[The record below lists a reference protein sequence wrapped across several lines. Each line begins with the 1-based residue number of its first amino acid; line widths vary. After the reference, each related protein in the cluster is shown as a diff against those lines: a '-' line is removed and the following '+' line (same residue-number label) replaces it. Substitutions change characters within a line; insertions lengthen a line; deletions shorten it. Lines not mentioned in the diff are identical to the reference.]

1 MNEQLDLFGFA
12 PSQYIIKKPIRLIEL
27 FAGIGAQSKA
37 LEVLKANFESYKIA
51 EWSKES
57 IKAYT
62 YIHHYEEIKNCNDKE
77 ITSLSGI
84 SRNYNEPMT
93 KEQINN
99 LKEDEKI
106 LLTNC
111 KKITHNLIDISKV
124 KGEDLNIVDTDKYE
138 YVLTYSFPCVTK
150 DSLILTEKGYIPFE
164 DVEIGMKVLTK
175 GNTWEKV
182 VKKFDNG
189 KHQTYKLY
197 AMGFENII
205 VTENH
210 KFYVRE
216 KYRKGYKSIRCFKEP
231 IFKEVKDITKND
243 YFGIPVINEEQEF
256 YTNDIDFWFMLGMY
270 VGDGWLSK
278 HGNDIIISCNEKKLE
293 LLKQK
298 LDIKKYNYT
307 INKGKTCYRFRFAN
321 KEIYNFIRD
330 NIGTGCLNKHI
341 PLEIIKLKKEQLQQF
356 YNGYLNSDGCVIKNI
371 HQFSSTNKNLIY
383 SISLI
388 INKLYKR
395 PTQIYKVNVEKTK
408 IIEGRIVNQKDWY
421 QLRFKLTTN
430 KQDKAFYENG
440 YIWYPF
446 KSLEKYNIDN
456 VYNMEIENDH
466 SYIIQ
471 GCISKNCQDLSL
483 AGKLGG
489 MEEDSG
495 TRSSLLWEVERL
507 LKECKEKGNLPNVLL
522 MENVPQVIGTKNK
535 SSFHKF
541 MKRLEDLGYKNFV
554 KVLNAKD
561 FYIPQNRQ
569 RCFMVSIL
577 TKEDVFSFPNK
588 MKLDYYLLDFLDKEV
603 DEKYYLSDKMIN
615 FFNENSIKQK
625 EKGNGFQFKPTTG
638 NVVAKT
644 ITTRSGSRMDDNFII
659 CKNKRLNETLEKIDN
674 VNEVPLFLDTYNQK
688 THSKIVGTITTR
700 VSSSNNSFLLVP
712 ENTKKGYAEA
722 KVGDGVY
729 INRPHQKRG
738 VVQKGMI
745 QTIKTS
751 CDDIGVV
758 VEENSMKKTLCNKL
772 IESGKVREGDVIRH
786 SYTSSRLNGEN
797 KDIKEN
803 NLSPTLDTRCD
814 CLGVVVNQSNL
825 RIRKLTPCEC
835 YKLMGFTKTDYER
848 CAKIQSNAT
857 IYHQAGDSIVVTVL
871 IAIFGKL
878 LGIDYEKVI
887 KNYVKGEILN
897 ENL

>member
-37 LEVLKANFESYKIA
+37 LEVLKADFESYKIA

-77 ITSLSGI
+77 ITNLDGI

-124 KGEDLNIVDTDKYE
+124 KGEDLNIVDTDRYE
-138 YVLTYSFPCVTK
+138 YILTYSFPCT
-150 DSLILTEKGYIPFE
+150 
-164 DVEIGMKVLTK
+164 
-175 GNTWEKV
+175 
-182 VKKFDNG
+182 
-189 KHQTYKLY
+189 
-197 AMGFENII
+197 
-205 VTENH
+205 
-210 KFYVRE
+210 
-216 KYRKGYKSIRCFKEP
+216 
-231 IFKEVKDITKND
+231 
-243 YFGIPVINEEQEF
+243 
-256 YTNDIDFWFMLGMY
+256 
-270 VGDGWLSK
+270 
-278 HGNDIIISCNEKKLE
+278 
-293 LLKQK
+293 
-298 LDIKKYNYT
+298 
-307 INKGKTCYRFRFAN
+307 
-321 KEIYNFIRD
+321 
-330 NIGTGCLNKHI
+330 
-341 PLEIIKLKKEQLQQF
+341 
-356 YNGYLNSDGCVIKNI
+356 
-371 HQFSSTNKNLIY
+371 
-383 SISLI
+383 
-388 INKLYKR
+388 
-395 PTQIYKVNVEKTK
+395 
-408 IIEGRIVNQKDWY
+408 
-421 QLRFKLTTN
+421 
-430 KQDKAFYENG
+430 
-440 YIWYPF
+440 
-446 KSLEKYNIDN
+446 
-456 VYNMEIENDH
+456 
-466 SYIIQ
+466 
-471 GCISKNCQDLSL
+471 DLSL

-489 MEEDSG
+489 MEEGSG
-495 TRSSLLWEVERL
+495 TRSSLLWQVYRIL
-507 LKECKEKGNLPNVLL
+507 TECENKPQILL

-603 DEKYYLSDKMIN
+603 DEKYYLSDDKIIE
-615 FFNENSIKQK
+615 FFVNNSIKQK
-625 EKGNGFQFKPTTG
+625 LKGNGFQFKPTFG
-638 NVVAKT
+638 D
-644 ITTRSGSRMDDNFII
+644 GSRMDDNFII
-659 CKNKRLNETLEKIDN
+659 CKNKRLTETLKKLDN

-688 THSKIVGTITTR
+688 AHSKIVGTITTR
-700 VSSSNNSFLLVP
+700 VSSSNNSFLLIP

-758 VEENSMKKTLCNKL
+758 VDDNSMKKILCNKL

-786 SYTSSRLNGEN
+786 SYSKNRIEEIDNG
-797 KDIKEN
+797 KYRKEN
-803 NLSPTLDTRCD
+803 TNNNICPTLETRCD
-814 CLGVVVNQSNL
+814 CLGVCVDDNKYLGTYEYSKSNNFMQNKSRFKPDKKVSNTLLASGNNNGIVVLENCYPKVIGGIGEKKSNNGTQWFLQDRIYDNKISPTICTSVNPYFLTKHL

-835 YKLMGFTKTDYER
+835 YKLMGFTQVDYEK
-848 CAKIQSNAT
+848 CAEIQSNAT

-887 KNYVKGEILN
+887 RKYVKGEILN

>member
-77 ITSLSGI
+77 ITSLNGI

-124 KGEDLNIVDTDKYE
+124 KGEDLNIVDTNKYE
-138 YVLTYSFPCVTK
+138 YILTFSFPCT
-150 DSLILTEKGYIPFE
+150 
-164 DVEIGMKVLTK
+164 
-175 GNTWEKV
+175 
-182 VKKFDNG
+182 
-189 KHQTYKLY
+189 
-197 AMGFENII
+197 
-205 VTENH
+205 
-210 KFYVRE
+210 
-216 KYRKGYKSIRCFKEP
+216 
-231 IFKEVKDITKND
+231 
-243 YFGIPVINEEQEF
+243 
-256 YTNDIDFWFMLGMY
+256 
-270 VGDGWLSK
+270 
-278 HGNDIIISCNEKKLE
+278 
-293 LLKQK
+293 
-298 LDIKKYNYT
+298 
-307 INKGKTCYRFRFAN
+307 
-321 KEIYNFIRD
+321 
-330 NIGTGCLNKHI
+330 
-341 PLEIIKLKKEQLQQF
+341 
-356 YNGYLNSDGCVIKNI
+356 
-371 HQFSSTNKNLIY
+371 
-383 SISLI
+383 
-388 INKLYKR
+388 
-395 PTQIYKVNVEKTK
+395 
-408 IIEGRIVNQKDWY
+408 
-421 QLRFKLTTN
+421 
-430 KQDKAFYENG
+430 
-440 YIWYPF
+440 
-446 KSLEKYNIDN
+446 
-456 VYNMEIENDH
+456 
-466 SYIIQ
+466 
-471 GCISKNCQDLSL
+471 DLSL
-483 AGKLGG
+483 AGKGLG
-489 MEEDSG
+489 MEEGSG

-507 LKECKEKGNLPNVLL
+507 LKECENKPQILL

-625 EKGNGFQFKPTTG
+625 EKGNGFQFKPTTR

-644 ITTRSGSRMDDNFII
+644 ITTRSDSRMDDNFII

-729 INRPHQKRG
+729 INRPQQKRG

-758 VEENSMKKTLCNKL
+758 VNKPNFL
-772 IESGKVREGDVIRH
+772 TKH
-786 SYTSSRLNGEN
+786 
-797 KDIKEN
+797 
-803 NLSPTLDTRCD
+803 
-814 CLGVVVNQSNL
+814 L

-857 IYHQAGDSIVVTVL
+857 IYHQAGDSIVVTIL

>member
-77 ITSLSGI
+77 INSLSGI

-138 YVLTYSFPCVTK
+138 YVLTFSFPCT
-150 DSLILTEKGYIPFE
+150 
-164 DVEIGMKVLTK
+164 
-175 GNTWEKV
+175 
-182 VKKFDNG
+182 
-189 KHQTYKLY
+189 
-197 AMGFENII
+197 
-205 VTENH
+205 
-210 KFYVRE
+210 
-216 KYRKGYKSIRCFKEP
+216 
-231 IFKEVKDITKND
+231 
-243 YFGIPVINEEQEF
+243 
-256 YTNDIDFWFMLGMY
+256 
-270 VGDGWLSK
+270 
-278 HGNDIIISCNEKKLE
+278 
-293 LLKQK
+293 
-298 LDIKKYNYT
+298 
-307 INKGKTCYRFRFAN
+307 
-321 KEIYNFIRD
+321 
-330 NIGTGCLNKHI
+330 
-341 PLEIIKLKKEQLQQF
+341 
-356 YNGYLNSDGCVIKNI
+356 
-371 HQFSSTNKNLIY
+371 
-383 SISLI
+383 
-388 INKLYKR
+388 
-395 PTQIYKVNVEKTK
+395 
-408 IIEGRIVNQKDWY
+408 
-421 QLRFKLTTN
+421 
-430 KQDKAFYENG
+430 
-440 YIWYPF
+440 
-446 KSLEKYNIDN
+446 
-456 VYNMEIENDH
+456 
-466 SYIIQ
+466 
-471 GCISKNCQDLSL
+471 DLSL
-483 AGKLGG
+483 AGKGLG
-489 MEEDSG
+489 MEEGSG

-507 LKECKEKGNLPNVLL
+507 LKECKEKGNLPNTLL

-786 SYTSSRLNGEN
+786 SYSKNRIEEIDNG
-797 KDIKEN
+797 KYRKEN
-803 NLSPTLDTRCD
+803 TNNNICPTLETRCD
-814 CLGVVVNQSNL
+814 CLGVCVDDNKYLGTYEYSKSNNFMQNKSRFKPDKKVSNTLLASGNNNGIVVLGNYGTDEPKVIGGIGEKKSNNGTQWFLQDRIYDNKIAPAICTSVNPYYLTKHL

-835 YKLMGFTKTDYER
+835 YKLMGFTQRDYER

-878 LGIDYEKVI
+878 LGLDYEKVI
-887 KNYVKGEILN
+887 KQYVKGEILN
-897 ENL
+897 ENEYNI

>member
-77 ITSLSGI
+77 ITNLDGI

-99 LKEDEKI
+99 LKDDEKI

-138 YVLTYSFPCVTK
+138 YILTYSYPCVTK

-164 DVEIGMKVLTK
+164 NVKIGMKVLTK

-189 KHQTYKLY
+189 KHQTYKLN

-216 KYRKGYKSIRCFKEP
+216 KYRKGQKSVRCFKEP

-278 HGNDIIISCNEKKLE
+278 HGNDIVISCNEKKLE

-307 INKGKTCYRFRFAN
+307 IYKEKTCYKFRFAN
-321 KEIYNFIRD
+321 KEIYKFIRD

-395 PTQIYKVNVEKTK
+395 PTQIYKINVEKTK

-440 YIWYPF
+440 YIRFPF
-446 KSLEKYNIDN
+446 KKLEKYKIEN
-456 VYNMEIENDH
+456 VYNMEVENDH
-466 SYIIQ
+466 SYIVQ

-483 AGKLGG
+483 SGKLGG
-489 MEEDSG
+489 MEEGSG

-507 LKECKEKGNLPNVLL
+507 LKECKNKPQILL

-554 KVLNAKD
+554 KVLNSKD

-603 DEKYYLSDKMIN
+603 DEKYYLSDDKIIQIQN
-615 FFNENSIKQK
+615 WKGFENPLKDIDPNRVCSTLTTHCGKDS
-625 EKGNGFQFKPTTG
+625 NGMQL
-638 NVVAKT
+638 V
-644 ITTRSGSRMDDNFII
+644 
-659 CKNKRLNETLEKIDN
+659 
-674 VNEVPLFLDTYNQK
+674 
-688 THSKIVGTITTR
+688 
-700 VSSSNNSFLLVP
+700 LVP

-722 KVGDGVY
+722 KVGDGIY
-729 INRPHQKRG
+729 INRPEQKRG

-758 VEENSMKKTLCNKL
+758 VDDNKYLGTYEYSKSNNFMQNKSRFKPDKKVSNTLLASGNNNGIVVLGNYGIDEPKVIGGIGEKKSNNGTQWFLQDRVYDNK
-772 IESGKVREGDVIRH
+772 ISPAIC
-786 SYTSSRLNGEN
+786 TSFNPYFLT
-797 KDIKEN
+797 KH
-803 NLSPTLDTRCD
+803 
-814 CLGVVVNQSNL
+814 L
-825 RIRKLTPCEC
+825 RIRKLTPSEC
-835 YKLMGFTKTDYER
+835 YKLMGFTQVDYEK

-878 LGIDYEKVI
+878 LGIDYEEVI
-887 KNYVKGEILN
+887 KKYVKGEILN
-897 ENL
+897 ESKYNI

>member
-77 ITSLSGI
+77 INSLSGI
-84 SRNYNEPMT
+84 SRNYSEPMT

-99 LKEDEKI
+99 LKDDEKI

-138 YVLTYSFPCVTK
+138 YVLTFSFPCT
-150 DSLILTEKGYIPFE
+150 
-164 DVEIGMKVLTK
+164 
-175 GNTWEKV
+175 
-182 VKKFDNG
+182 
-189 KHQTYKLY
+189 
-197 AMGFENII
+197 
-205 VTENH
+205 
-210 KFYVRE
+210 
-216 KYRKGYKSIRCFKEP
+216 
-231 IFKEVKDITKND
+231 
-243 YFGIPVINEEQEF
+243 
-256 YTNDIDFWFMLGMY
+256 
-270 VGDGWLSK
+270 
-278 HGNDIIISCNEKKLE
+278 
-293 LLKQK
+293 
-298 LDIKKYNYT
+298 
-307 INKGKTCYRFRFAN
+307 
-321 KEIYNFIRD
+321 
-330 NIGTGCLNKHI
+330 
-341 PLEIIKLKKEQLQQF
+341 
-356 YNGYLNSDGCVIKNI
+356 
-371 HQFSSTNKNLIY
+371 
-383 SISLI
+383 
-388 INKLYKR
+388 
-395 PTQIYKVNVEKTK
+395 
-408 IIEGRIVNQKDWY
+408 
-421 QLRFKLTTN
+421 
-430 KQDKAFYENG
+430 
-440 YIWYPF
+440 
-446 KSLEKYNIDN
+446 
-456 VYNMEIENDH
+456 
-466 SYIIQ
+466 
-471 GCISKNCQDLSL
+471 DLSL
-483 AGKLGG
+483 AGKGLG
-489 MEEDSG
+489 MEEGSG
-495 TRSSLLWEVERL
+495 TRSSLLWEVERI
-507 LKECKEKGNLPNVLL
+507 LKECKEKGNLPNTLL

-603 DEKYYLSDKMIN
+603 DEKYYLSDDKIIQIQN
-615 FFNENSIKQK
+615 WKGFENPLEDIDPNRVCSTLTTHCGKDS
-625 EKGNGFQFKPTTG
+625 NGMQL
-638 NVVAKT
+638 V
-644 ITTRSGSRMDDNFII
+644 
-659 CKNKRLNETLEKIDN
+659 
-674 VNEVPLFLDTYNQK
+674 
-688 THSKIVGTITTR
+688 
-700 VSSSNNSFLLVP
+700 LVP

-758 VEENSMKKTLCNKL
+758 VDDNSMKKTLCNKL

-797 KDIKEN
+797 KGIKEN

-814 CLGVVVNQSNL
+814 CLGVVVDDNKYLGTYEYSKSNNFMQNKSRFKPDKKVSNTLLASGNNNGIVVLENHGTDEPKVIGGIGEKKSNNGTQWFLQDRIYDNNIATSICTSFNPYYLTKHL

-835 YKLMGFTKTDYER
+835 YKLMGFTQVDYER

-887 KNYVKGEILN
+887 KQYVKGEILN

>member
-1 MNEQLDLFGFA
+1 MYEQLDLFGFA

-77 ITSLSGI
+77 ITNLDGI

-99 LKEDEKI
+99 LKDDEKI

-111 KKITHNLIDISKV
+111 KKISHNLIDISKV

-138 YVLTYSFPCVTK
+138 YILTYS
-150 DSLILTEKGYIPFE
+150 
-164 DVEIGMKVLTK
+164 
-175 GNTWEKV
+175 
-182 VKKFDNG
+182 
-189 KHQTYKLY
+189 
-197 AMGFENII
+197 
-205 VTENH
+205 
-210 KFYVRE
+210 
-216 KYRKGYKSIRCFKEP
+216 
-231 IFKEVKDITKND
+231 
-243 YFGIPVINEEQEF
+243 
-256 YTNDIDFWFMLGMY
+256 
-270 VGDGWLSK
+270 
-278 HGNDIIISCNEKKLE
+278 
-293 LLKQK
+293 
-298 LDIKKYNYT
+298 
-307 INKGKTCYRFRFAN
+307 
-321 KEIYNFIRD
+321 
-330 NIGTGCLNKHI
+330 
-341 PLEIIKLKKEQLQQF
+341 
-356 YNGYLNSDGCVIKNI
+356 
-371 HQFSSTNKNLIY
+371 
-383 SISLI
+383 
-388 INKLYKR
+388 
-395 PTQIYKVNVEKTK
+395 
-408 IIEGRIVNQKDWY
+408 
-421 QLRFKLTTN
+421 
-430 KQDKAFYENG
+430 
-440 YIWYPF
+440 YP
-446 KSLEKYNIDN
+446 
-456 VYNMEIENDH
+456 
-466 SYIIQ
+466 
-471 GCISKNCQDLSL
+471 CQDLSL
-483 AGKLGG
+483 SGKLGG

-507 LKECKEKGNLPNVLL
+507 LKECKNKPQILL

-541 MKRLEDLGYKNFV
+541 MKRLEVLGYKNFV

-603 DEKYYLSDKMIN
+603 DEKYYLSDKMIDYIAN
-615 FFNENSIKQK
+615 DNQK
-625 EKGNGFQFKPTTG
+625 RTG
-638 NVVAKT
+638 NNNKSLINKT
-644 ITTRSGSRMDDNFII
+644 IASTINTKEGSRRCDASNYIAPNLPQNFDL
-659 CKNKRLNETLEKIDN
+659 KVNKRLTETLNKIDN
-674 VNEVPLFLDTYNQK
+674 INKIPLFLDTYNQK
-688 THSKIVGTITTR
+688 AHSKIVGTITTR
-700 VSSSNNSFLLVP
+700 VSASNNSFLLVP
-712 ENTKKGYAEA
+712 ENTKKGYAEE

-729 INRPHQKRG
+729 INRPQQKRG

-751 CDDIGVV
+751 CDDIDVV
-758 VEENSMKKTLCNKL
+758 VIGEIVEKKSNNGTQWFLQDRVYDNK
-772 IESGKVREGDVIRH
+772 ISPAIC
-786 SYTSSRLNGEN
+786 TSFNPYFLT
-797 KDIKEN
+797 KH
-803 NLSPTLDTRCD
+803 
-814 CLGVVVNQSNL
+814 L

-835 YKLMGFTKTDYER
+835 YKLMGFTQIDYEK

-887 KNYVKGEILN
+887 KEYVKGEILN
-897 ENL
+897 ESEYNI

>member
-77 ITSLSGI
+77 ITNLDGI

-138 YVLTYSFPCVTK
+138 YVLTFSFPCT
-150 DSLILTEKGYIPFE
+150 
-164 DVEIGMKVLTK
+164 
-175 GNTWEKV
+175 
-182 VKKFDNG
+182 
-189 KHQTYKLY
+189 
-197 AMGFENII
+197 
-205 VTENH
+205 
-210 KFYVRE
+210 
-216 KYRKGYKSIRCFKEP
+216 
-231 IFKEVKDITKND
+231 
-243 YFGIPVINEEQEF
+243 
-256 YTNDIDFWFMLGMY
+256 
-270 VGDGWLSK
+270 
-278 HGNDIIISCNEKKLE
+278 
-293 LLKQK
+293 
-298 LDIKKYNYT
+298 
-307 INKGKTCYRFRFAN
+307 
-321 KEIYNFIRD
+321 
-330 NIGTGCLNKHI
+330 
-341 PLEIIKLKKEQLQQF
+341 
-356 YNGYLNSDGCVIKNI
+356 
-371 HQFSSTNKNLIY
+371 
-383 SISLI
+383 
-388 INKLYKR
+388 
-395 PTQIYKVNVEKTK
+395 
-408 IIEGRIVNQKDWY
+408 
-421 QLRFKLTTN
+421 
-430 KQDKAFYENG
+430 
-440 YIWYPF
+440 
-446 KSLEKYNIDN
+446 
-456 VYNMEIENDH
+456 
-466 SYIIQ
+466 
-471 GCISKNCQDLSL
+471 DLSL
-483 AGKLGG
+483 AGKGLG
-489 MEEDSG
+489 MEEGSG

-507 LKECKEKGNLPNVLL
+507 LKECKNKPQILL

-588 MKLDYYLLDFLDKEV
+588 MKLDYHLLDFLDKEV
-603 DEKYYLSDKMIN
+603 DEKYYLSDDKIIQIQN
-615 FFNENSIKQK
+615 WKGFEN
-625 EKGNGFQFKPTTG
+625 P
-638 NVVAKT
+638 
-644 ITTRSGSRMDDNFII
+644 
-659 CKNKRLNETLEKIDN
+659 LEDIL
-674 VNEVPLFLDTYNQK
+674 P
-688 THSKIVGTITTR
+688 TR
-700 VSSSNNSFLLVP
+700 VVSTLTMHCGKDSNGMQLVLVP
-712 ENTKKGYAEA
+712 ENTKKGYTEA
-722 KVGDGVY
+722 KVGDGIY

-758 VEENSMKKTLCNKL
+758 VDDNSMKKTLCNKL

-786 SYTSSRLNGEN
+786 SYSKNRIEEIDNG
-797 KDIKEN
+797 KYRKEN
-803 NLSPTLDTRCD
+803 TNNNICPTLETRCD
-814 CLGVVVNQSNL
+814 CLGVCVNDNKYLGTYEYSKSNNFMQNKSRFKPDKKVSNTLLASGNNNGIVVLGNYSPSNHGTVTAILTDEPKVIGGIGEKKSNNGTQWFLQDRIYDNNIATSICTSFNPYYLTKHL

-878 LGIDYEKVI
+878 LGVDYEKVI

-897 ENL
+897 ESEYNI

>member
-77 ITSLSGI
+77 ITSLNGI
-84 SRNYNEPMT
+84 SRNYSEPMT

-138 YVLTYSFPCVTK
+138 YVLTFSFPCGLK
-150 DSLILTEKGYIPFE
+150 GEKIKTETGYKNIE
-164 DVEIGMKVLTK
+164 DVKVGDYVLTHT
-175 GNTWEKV
+175 NTYKKV
-182 VKKFDNG
+182 VKTMTRQTQGYYKIKYLGGESFLTSEHPLYVYRDSKFQWVKVKDLTLSDRVSFNINNKEIDVDLSNEYLWLLG
-189 KHQTYKLY
+189 RYVADGWVNKYFYNSVNFAIGNKKEDEFLKNIPQDFRERFKKCQKSCLDYRIANKELKQYCLQFGQGAKNKRIPEWVFNLPKSKLQSFFDGYISGDGHVRMKGNSKEIMFSTVSFELFLGLQLIVAKLY
-197 AMGFENII
+197 SKICSMYVRKDNRKETFNDSYNCQVIPSSSSTCQEVIEDKI
-205 VTENH
+205 VTRISKIEYIDELVDVFN
-210 KFYVRE
+210 F
-216 KYRKGYKSIRCFKEP
+216 
-231 IFKEVKDITKND
+231 EVETDN
-243 YFGIPVINEEQEF
+243 
-256 YTNDIDFWFMLGMY
+256 
-270 VGDGWLSK
+270 S
-278 HGNDIIISCNEKKLE
+278 
-293 LLKQK
+293 
-298 LDIKKYNYT
+298 YT
-307 INKGKTCYRFRFAN
+307 INN
-321 KEIYNFIRD
+321 
-330 NIGTGCLNKHI
+330 
-341 PLEIIKLKKEQLQQF
+341 
-356 YNGYLNSDGCVIKNI
+356 VIV
-371 HQFSSTNKNLIY
+371 H
-383 SISLI
+383 
-388 INKLYKR
+388 
-395 PTQIYKVNVEKTK
+395 
-408 IIEGRIVNQKDWY
+408 
-421 QLRFKLTTN
+421 
-430 KQDKAFYENG
+430 
-440 YIWYPF
+440 
-446 KSLEKYNIDN
+446 
-456 VYNMEIENDH
+456 
-466 SYIIQ
+466 
-471 GCISKNCQDLSL
+471 NCQDLSL
-483 AGKLGG
+483 SGKLGG
-489 MEEDSG
+489 MEEGSG

-507 LKECKEKGNLPNVLL
+507 LKECKNKPQILC

-603 DEKYYLSDKMIN
+603 DEKYYLSDDKIIQIQN
-615 FFNENSIKQK
+615 WKGFEN
-625 EKGNGFQFKPTTG
+625 P
-638 NVVAKT
+638 
-644 ITTRSGSRMDDNFII
+644 
-659 CKNKRLNETLEKIDN
+659 LEDID
-674 VNEVPLFLDTYNQK
+674 P
-688 THSKIVGTITTR
+688 TR
-700 VSSSNNSFLLVP
+700 VVSTLTTHCGKDSNGMQLGLVP

-738 VVQKGMI
+738 VAQKGMI

-758 VEENSMKKTLCNKL
+758 VIGGIGEKKSNNGTQWFLQDRIYDNK
-772 IESGKVREGDVIRH
+772 IAPAIC
-786 SYTSSRLNGEN
+786 TS
-797 KDIKEN
+797 
-803 NLSPTLDTRCD
+803 
-814 CLGVVVNQSNL
+814 VNPYYLTKHL
-825 RIRKLTPCEC
+825 RIRKLTPSEC
-835 YKLMGFTKTDYER
+835 YKLMGFTQIDYER

-887 KNYVKGEILN
+887 KKYVKGEILN
-897 ENL
+897 ESEYNI

>member
-1 MNEQLDLFGFA
+1 MYEQLDLFGFA

-77 ITSLSGI
+77 ITNLDGI

-99 LKEDEKI
+99 LKDEEKI

-124 KGEDLNIVDTDKYE
+124 KGEDLNIVDTEKYE
-138 YVLTYSFPCVTK
+138 YVLTYS
-150 DSLILTEKGYIPFE
+150 
-164 DVEIGMKVLTK
+164 
-175 GNTWEKV
+175 
-182 VKKFDNG
+182 
-189 KHQTYKLY
+189 
-197 AMGFENII
+197 
-205 VTENH
+205 
-210 KFYVRE
+210 
-216 KYRKGYKSIRCFKEP
+216 
-231 IFKEVKDITKND
+231 
-243 YFGIPVINEEQEF
+243 
-256 YTNDIDFWFMLGMY
+256 
-270 VGDGWLSK
+270 
-278 HGNDIIISCNEKKLE
+278 
-293 LLKQK
+293 
-298 LDIKKYNYT
+298 
-307 INKGKTCYRFRFAN
+307 
-321 KEIYNFIRD
+321 
-330 NIGTGCLNKHI
+330 
-341 PLEIIKLKKEQLQQF
+341 
-356 YNGYLNSDGCVIKNI
+356 
-371 HQFSSTNKNLIY
+371 
-383 SISLI
+383 
-388 INKLYKR
+388 
-395 PTQIYKVNVEKTK
+395 
-408 IIEGRIVNQKDWY
+408 
-421 QLRFKLTTN
+421 
-430 KQDKAFYENG
+430 
-440 YIWYPF
+440 YP
-446 KSLEKYNIDN
+446 
-456 VYNMEIENDH
+456 
-466 SYIIQ
+466 
-471 GCISKNCQDLSL
+471 CQDLSL
-483 AGKLGG
+483 SGKLGG
-489 MEEDSG
+489 MEEGSG

-507 LKECKEKGNLPNVLL
+507 LKECKNKPQILL

-541 MKRLEDLGYKNFV
+541 MKRLENLGYKNFV

-603 DEKYYLSDKMIN
+603 DEKYYLSKKMIDYIAN
-615 FFNENSIKQK
+615 DNQK
-625 EKGNGFQFKPTTG
+625 RTG
-638 NVVAKT
+638 NNNKSLINKT
-644 ITTRSGSRMDDNFII
+644 IASTINTKEGSRRCDASNYIAPNLPQNFDL
-659 CKNKRLNETLEKIDN
+659 KVNKRLTETIKKLDN
-674 VNEVPLFLDTYNQK
+674 VNEAPLFLDTYNQK
-688 THSKIVGTITTR
+688 AHSKIVGTITTR
-700 VSSSNNSFLLVP
+700 VSSSNNSFLLIP

-729 INRPHQKRG
+729 INRPQQKRG

-758 VEENSMKKTLCNKL
+758 VIGEIGEKKSNNGTQWFLQDRVYDNK
-772 IESGKVREGDVIRH
+772 ISPAIC
-786 SYTSSRLNGEN
+786 TSFNPYFLT
-797 KDIKEN
+797 KH
-803 NLSPTLDTRCD
+803 
-814 CLGVVVNQSNL
+814 L

-835 YKLMGFTKTDYER
+835 YKLMGFTQGDYER

-887 KNYVKGEILN
+887 KEYVKGEILN
-897 ENL
+897 ESKYNI

>member
-77 ITSLSGI
+77 ITSLNVI

-138 YVLTYSFPCVTK
+138 YVLTFSFPCT
-150 DSLILTEKGYIPFE
+150 
-164 DVEIGMKVLTK
+164 
-175 GNTWEKV
+175 
-182 VKKFDNG
+182 
-189 KHQTYKLY
+189 
-197 AMGFENII
+197 
-205 VTENH
+205 
-210 KFYVRE
+210 
-216 KYRKGYKSIRCFKEP
+216 
-231 IFKEVKDITKND
+231 
-243 YFGIPVINEEQEF
+243 
-256 YTNDIDFWFMLGMY
+256 
-270 VGDGWLSK
+270 
-278 HGNDIIISCNEKKLE
+278 
-293 LLKQK
+293 
-298 LDIKKYNYT
+298 
-307 INKGKTCYRFRFAN
+307 
-321 KEIYNFIRD
+321 
-330 NIGTGCLNKHI
+330 
-341 PLEIIKLKKEQLQQF
+341 
-356 YNGYLNSDGCVIKNI
+356 
-371 HQFSSTNKNLIY
+371 
-383 SISLI
+383 
-388 INKLYKR
+388 
-395 PTQIYKVNVEKTK
+395 
-408 IIEGRIVNQKDWY
+408 
-421 QLRFKLTTN
+421 
-430 KQDKAFYENG
+430 
-440 YIWYPF
+440 
-446 KSLEKYNIDN
+446 
-456 VYNMEIENDH
+456 
-466 SYIIQ
+466 
-471 GCISKNCQDLSL
+471 DLSL
-483 AGKLGG
+483 AGKGLG
-489 MEEDSG
+489 MEEGSG

-507 LKECKEKGNLPNVLL
+507 LKECKEKGNLPQVLCIAENSMVYTKEGYKPIENITTNDYVLTDNGTFQKVLFVKDNGIRECFQVNATGTIPFECTSNHKVLVAHQIKNPKRKNRFLVGEITEPEWIAVKDLKKNDRLCMPINQKEIIPEWFGISSDTLRTVGRRKSRNELSEKIKTPEFWYIVGRYIGDGWIVDYNKKNGDSVIVCDKKEGLVDLENKVSKVFKCHGYLDTTACKVQICNGEFVEFLKQFGRGSKGKRLTNIILDLPHDLLESFLMGYIDSDGTYDKNDNRYAITTANKNIALELSQCITKLYSVRPTITYIKPSKSYLKETGQCIKGSGCYQVSFMTSQKNKRTSFEKECKIRFPFRSIKSVGNKHVYDIGVENVHSFTVNNVVVHNC
-522 MENVPQVIGTKNK
+522 MENVTQVIGTKNK

-603 DEKYYLSDKMIN
+603 DEKYYLSDDKIIQIQN
-615 FFNENSIKQK
+615 WKGFENPLEDIDPNRVYSTLTTHCGKDS
-625 EKGNGFQFKPTTG
+625 NGMQL
-638 NVVAKT
+638 V
-644 ITTRSGSRMDDNFII
+644 
-659 CKNKRLNETLEKIDN
+659 
-674 VNEVPLFLDTYNQK
+674 
-688 THSKIVGTITTR
+688 
-700 VSSSNNSFLLVP
+700 LVP

-722 KVGDGVY
+722 KIVDGVY

-758 VEENSMKKTLCNKL
+758 VIGGIGEKKSNNGTQWFLQDRIYNNN
-772 IESGKVREGDVIRH
+772 IA
-786 SYTSSRLNGEN
+786 TSICTS
-797 KDIKEN
+797 
-803 NLSPTLDTRCD
+803 
-814 CLGVVVNQSNL
+814 VNPYYLTKHL

-835 YKLMGFTKTDYER
+835 YKLMGFTQRDYER

-878 LGIDYEKVI
+878 LGLDYEKVI

-897 ENL
+897 ESEYNI

>member
-1 MNEQLDLFGFA
+1 MYEQLDLFGFA

-77 ITSLSGI
+77 ITSLNGI

-99 LKEDEKI
+99 LKDDEKI

-124 KGEDLNIVDTDKYE
+124 TGEDLNIVDTDKYE
-138 YVLTYSFPCVTK
+138 YVLTFSFPCGLKGEKIKTK
-150 DSLILTEKGYIPFE
+150 EGYKNIE
-164 DVEIGMKVLTK
+164 DVEVGDYVLTHT
-175 GNTWEKV
+175 NTYKKV
-182 VKKFDNG
+182 VKTMTRQTQGYYKIKYLGGESLLTSEHPLYVYRDSKFQWVKVKDLTLSDRVSFNINNKEIDIDLSNEYLWLLGRYVADGWVNKYFYNSVDFAIGNKKEDKFLKNIPQDFREKFKKCQKSCLDYRIANKELKQYCLQFGQGAKNKRIPEWVFNLPKSKLQSFFDGYISGDGHIRMKG
-189 KHQTYKLY
+189 KSKEIMFSTVSFELFLGLQLIVAKLY
-197 AMGFENII
+197 SRICSMYVRKDNRKETFNDTYNCQVIPSSSSTCQEVIKDKIVTRISKIEYIDELVDVFNFEVETDNSYTINNII
-205 VTENH
+205 VH
-210 KFYVRE
+210 
-216 KYRKGYKSIRCFKEP
+216 
-231 IFKEVKDITKND
+231 
-243 YFGIPVINEEQEF
+243 
-256 YTNDIDFWFMLGMY
+256 
-270 VGDGWLSK
+270 
-278 HGNDIIISCNEKKLE
+278 
-293 LLKQK
+293 
-298 LDIKKYNYT
+298 
-307 INKGKTCYRFRFAN
+307 
-321 KEIYNFIRD
+321 
-330 NIGTGCLNKHI
+330 
-341 PLEIIKLKKEQLQQF
+341 
-356 YNGYLNSDGCVIKNI
+356 
-371 HQFSSTNKNLIY
+371 
-383 SISLI
+383 
-388 INKLYKR
+388 
-395 PTQIYKVNVEKTK
+395 
-408 IIEGRIVNQKDWY
+408 
-421 QLRFKLTTN
+421 
-430 KQDKAFYENG
+430 
-440 YIWYPF
+440 
-446 KSLEKYNIDN
+446 
-456 VYNMEIENDH
+456 
-466 SYIIQ
+466 
-471 GCISKNCQDLSL
+471 NCQDLSL
-483 AGKLGG
+483 SGKLGG
-489 MEEDSG
+489 MEEGSG

-507 LKECKEKGNLPNVLL
+507 LKECKEKGNLPNTLL

-554 KVLNAKD
+554 KVLNSKD

-603 DEKYYLSDKMIN
+603 DEKYYLSDDKIIQIQNWKGFENPLEDIN
-615 FFNENSIKQK
+615 PNRVCSTLTTHCGKDS
-625 EKGNGFQFKPTTG
+625 NGMQL
-638 NVVAKT
+638 V
-644 ITTRSGSRMDDNFII
+644 
-659 CKNKRLNETLEKIDN
+659 
-674 VNEVPLFLDTYNQK
+674 
-688 THSKIVGTITTR
+688 
-700 VSSSNNSFLLVP
+700 LVP

-722 KVGDGVY
+722 KV
-729 INRPHQKRG
+729 INRPQQKRG

-758 VEENSMKKTLCNKL
+758 VNDNKYLGTYEYSKSNNFMQNKSRFKPDKKVSNTLLASGNNNGIVVLENHETNEPKVIGGIGEKKSNNGTQWFLQDRVYDNK
-772 IESGKVREGDVIRH
+772 ISPAIC
-786 SYTSSRLNGEN
+786 TS
-797 KDIKEN
+797 
-803 NLSPTLDTRCD
+803 
-814 CLGVVVNQSNL
+814 VNPYFLTKHL

-835 YKLMGFTKTDYER
+835 YKLMGFTLVDYEK

-887 KNYVKGEILN
+887 KEYVKGEILN
-897 ENL
+897 ESEYNI

>member
-77 ITSLSGI
+77 ITNLDGI
-84 SRNYNEPMT
+84 SRNYSEPMT

-99 LKEDEKI
+99 LKDDEKI

-138 YVLTYSFPCVTK
+138 YVLTFSFPCT
-150 DSLILTEKGYIPFE
+150 
-164 DVEIGMKVLTK
+164 
-175 GNTWEKV
+175 
-182 VKKFDNG
+182 
-189 KHQTYKLY
+189 
-197 AMGFENII
+197 
-205 VTENH
+205 
-210 KFYVRE
+210 
-216 KYRKGYKSIRCFKEP
+216 
-231 IFKEVKDITKND
+231 
-243 YFGIPVINEEQEF
+243 
-256 YTNDIDFWFMLGMY
+256 
-270 VGDGWLSK
+270 
-278 HGNDIIISCNEKKLE
+278 
-293 LLKQK
+293 
-298 LDIKKYNYT
+298 
-307 INKGKTCYRFRFAN
+307 
-321 KEIYNFIRD
+321 
-330 NIGTGCLNKHI
+330 
-341 PLEIIKLKKEQLQQF
+341 
-356 YNGYLNSDGCVIKNI
+356 
-371 HQFSSTNKNLIY
+371 
-383 SISLI
+383 
-388 INKLYKR
+388 
-395 PTQIYKVNVEKTK
+395 
-408 IIEGRIVNQKDWY
+408 
-421 QLRFKLTTN
+421 
-430 KQDKAFYENG
+430 
-440 YIWYPF
+440 
-446 KSLEKYNIDN
+446 
-456 VYNMEIENDH
+456 
-466 SYIIQ
+466 
-471 GCISKNCQDLSL
+471 DLSL
-483 AGKLGG
+483 AGKGLG
-489 MEEDSG
+489 MEEGSG

-507 LKECKEKGNLPNVLL
+507 LKECKEKGNLPNTLL

-729 INRPHQKRG
+729 INRPQQKRG

-751 CDDIGVV
+751 CDDIDVV
-758 VEENSMKKTLCNKL
+758 VDDNKYLGTYEYSKSNNFMQNKSRFKPDKKVSNTLLASGNNNGIVVLGNYSPSNHNASRIVDPKGIAPTVMENHGTFTAILTDEPKVIGGIGEKKSNNGTQWFLQDRVYDNK
-772 IESGKVREGDVIRH
+772 I
-786 SYTSSRLNGEN
+786 
-797 KDIKEN
+797 
-803 NLSPTLDTRCD
+803 SPTICTS
-814 CLGVVVNQSNL
+814 VNPYFLTKHL

-878 LGIDYEKVI
+878 LGVDYEKVI
-887 KNYVKGEILN
+887 KEYVKGEILN

>member
-138 YVLTYSFPCVTK
+138 YVLTYS
-150 DSLILTEKGYIPFE
+150 
-164 DVEIGMKVLTK
+164 
-175 GNTWEKV
+175 
-182 VKKFDNG
+182 
-189 KHQTYKLY
+189 
-197 AMGFENII
+197 
-205 VTENH
+205 
-210 KFYVRE
+210 
-216 KYRKGYKSIRCFKEP
+216 
-231 IFKEVKDITKND
+231 
-243 YFGIPVINEEQEF
+243 
-256 YTNDIDFWFMLGMY
+256 
-270 VGDGWLSK
+270 
-278 HGNDIIISCNEKKLE
+278 
-293 LLKQK
+293 
-298 LDIKKYNYT
+298 
-307 INKGKTCYRFRFAN
+307 
-321 KEIYNFIRD
+321 
-330 NIGTGCLNKHI
+330 
-341 PLEIIKLKKEQLQQF
+341 
-356 YNGYLNSDGCVIKNI
+356 
-371 HQFSSTNKNLIY
+371 
-383 SISLI
+383 
-388 INKLYKR
+388 
-395 PTQIYKVNVEKTK
+395 
-408 IIEGRIVNQKDWY
+408 
-421 QLRFKLTTN
+421 
-430 KQDKAFYENG
+430 
-440 YIWYPF
+440 YP
-446 KSLEKYNIDN
+446 
-456 VYNMEIENDH
+456 
-466 SYIIQ
+466 
-471 GCISKNCQDLSL
+471 CQDLSL

-554 KVLNAKD
+554 KVLNSKD

-758 VEENSMKKTLCNKL
+758 VDDSKYLGTYEYSKSNNFMQNKSRFKPDKKVSNTLL
-772 IESGKVREGDVIRH
+772 ASGNNNGIVVLGNYGTDEPKVIGGIGEKKSNNGTQWFLQDRIYDNNIA
-786 SYTSSRLNGEN
+786 TSICTSFNPYYLT
-797 KDIKEN
+797 KH
-803 NLSPTLDTRCD
+803 
-814 CLGVVVNQSNL
+814 L

-835 YKLMGFTKTDYER
+835 YKLMGFTPIDYER
-848 CAKIQSNAT
+848 CAEIQSNAT

>member
-77 ITSLSGI
+77 INSLSGI
-84 SRNYNEPMT
+84 SRNYSEPMT

-138 YVLTYSFPCVTK
+138 YVLTFSFPCT
-150 DSLILTEKGYIPFE
+150 
-164 DVEIGMKVLTK
+164 
-175 GNTWEKV
+175 
-182 VKKFDNG
+182 
-189 KHQTYKLY
+189 
-197 AMGFENII
+197 
-205 VTENH
+205 
-210 KFYVRE
+210 
-216 KYRKGYKSIRCFKEP
+216 
-231 IFKEVKDITKND
+231 
-243 YFGIPVINEEQEF
+243 
-256 YTNDIDFWFMLGMY
+256 
-270 VGDGWLSK
+270 
-278 HGNDIIISCNEKKLE
+278 
-293 LLKQK
+293 
-298 LDIKKYNYT
+298 
-307 INKGKTCYRFRFAN
+307 
-321 KEIYNFIRD
+321 
-330 NIGTGCLNKHI
+330 
-341 PLEIIKLKKEQLQQF
+341 
-356 YNGYLNSDGCVIKNI
+356 
-371 HQFSSTNKNLIY
+371 
-383 SISLI
+383 
-388 INKLYKR
+388 
-395 PTQIYKVNVEKTK
+395 
-408 IIEGRIVNQKDWY
+408 
-421 QLRFKLTTN
+421 
-430 KQDKAFYENG
+430 
-440 YIWYPF
+440 
-446 KSLEKYNIDN
+446 
-456 VYNMEIENDH
+456 
-466 SYIIQ
+466 
-471 GCISKNCQDLSL
+471 DLSL
-483 AGKLGG
+483 AGKGLG
-489 MEEDSG
+489 MEEGSG
-495 TRSSLLWEVERL
+495 TRSSLLWQVCRIL
-507 LKECKEKGNLPNVLL
+507 NECKEKGNLPNTLL

-644 ITTRSGSRMDDNFII
+644 ITTRSDSRMDDNFII

-729 INRPHQKRG
+729 INRPQQKRSI
-738 VVQKGMI
+738 VQKGMI

-751 CDDIGVV
+751 SDDIGVV
-758 VEENSMKKTLCNKL
+758 VIGGIGEKKSNNGTQWFLQDRVYDNK
-772 IESGKVREGDVIRH
+772 ISPAIC
-786 SYTSSRLNGEN
+786 TSFNPYFLT
-797 KDIKEN
+797 KH
-803 NLSPTLDTRCD
+803 
-814 CLGVVVNQSNL
+814 L
-825 RIRKLTPCEC
+825 RIRKLTPCER
-835 YKLMGFTKTDYER
+835 YKLMGFTKMDYER

-897 ENL
+897 ESEYNI

>member
-37 LEVLKANFESYKIA
+37 LEVLKANFENYKIA

-62 YIHHYEEIKNCNDKE
+62 YIHHYEEIKNCDDKE
-77 ITSLSGI
+77 ITNLEGI

-99 LKEDEKI
+99 LKDDEKI

-111 KKITHNLIDISKV
+111 KNITHNLIDISKV

-138 YVLTYSFPCVTK
+138 YIMTFSFPCLTK

-189 KHQTYKLY
+189 KHQTYKLN

-210 KFYVRE
+210 KFYIRE
-216 KYRKGYKSIRCFKEP
+216 KYRKGHKGIRCFKEP

-243 YFGIPVINEEQEF
+243 YFGISVINEEREF
-256 YTNDIDFWFMLGMY
+256 YTNDIDFWFMIGMY

-278 HGNDIIISCNEKKLE
+278 SSKDIIISCNEKKLE

-307 INKGKTCYRFRFAN
+307 INKEKTCYRFRFAN

-356 YNGYLNSDGCVIKNI
+356 YNGYLNSDGCIIKNI
-371 HQFSSTNKNLIY
+371 HQFSSINKNLIY

-395 PTQIYKVNVEKTK
+395 PTQIYKVNVENTK

-421 QLRFKLTTN
+421 QLRFKIETS
-430 KQDKAFYENG
+430 KYDKAFYENG

-456 VYNMEIENDH
+456 VYNMEVENDH
-466 SYIIQ
+466 SYIVQ

-483 AGKLGG
+483 SGKLGG
-489 MEEDSG
+489 MEEGSG
-495 TRSSLLWEVERL
+495 TTAVA
-507 LKECKEKGNLPNVLL
+507 CKEL
-522 MENVPQVIGTKNK
+522 
-535 SSFHKF
+535 
-541 MKRLEDLGYKNFV
+541 
-554 KVLNAKD
+554 
-561 FYIPQNRQ
+561 NRQ
-569 RCFMVSIL
+569 YIGFEIDKKYYNIAIDRLKGINQL
-577 TKEDVFSFPNK
+577 TK
-588 MKLDYYLLDFLDKEV
+588 
-603 DEKYYLSDKMIN
+603 
-615 FFNENSIKQK
+615 
-625 EKGNGFQFKPTTG
+625 
-638 NVVAKT
+638 A
-644 ITTRSGSRMDDNFII
+644 
-659 CKNKRLNETLEKIDN
+659 
-674 VNEVPLFLDTYNQK
+674 
-688 THSKIVGTITTR
+688 
-700 VSSSNNSFLLVP
+700 
-712 ENTKKGYAEA
+712 KGYE
-722 KVGDGVY
+722 
-729 INRPHQKRG
+729 Q
-738 VVQKGMI
+738 
-745 QTIKTS
+745 IK
-751 CDDIGVV
+751 
-758 VEENSMKKTLCNKL
+758 L
-772 IESGKVREGDVIRH
+772 
-786 SYTSSRLNGEN
+786 
-797 KDIKEN
+797 
-803 NLSPTLDTRCD
+803 
-814 CLGVVVNQSNL
+814 
-825 RIRKLTPCEC
+825 
-835 YKLMGFTKTDYER
+835 F
-848 CAKIQSNAT
+848 
-857 IYHQAGDSIVVTVL
+857 
-871 IAIFGKL
+871 
-878 LGIDYEKVI
+878 
-887 KNYVKGEILN
+887 
-897 ENL
+897 

>member
-77 ITSLSGI
+77 INSLSGI

-138 YVLTYSFPCVTK
+138 YVLTFSFPCT
-150 DSLILTEKGYIPFE
+150 
-164 DVEIGMKVLTK
+164 
-175 GNTWEKV
+175 
-182 VKKFDNG
+182 
-189 KHQTYKLY
+189 
-197 AMGFENII
+197 
-205 VTENH
+205 
-210 KFYVRE
+210 
-216 KYRKGYKSIRCFKEP
+216 
-231 IFKEVKDITKND
+231 
-243 YFGIPVINEEQEF
+243 
-256 YTNDIDFWFMLGMY
+256 
-270 VGDGWLSK
+270 
-278 HGNDIIISCNEKKLE
+278 
-293 LLKQK
+293 
-298 LDIKKYNYT
+298 
-307 INKGKTCYRFRFAN
+307 
-321 KEIYNFIRD
+321 
-330 NIGTGCLNKHI
+330 
-341 PLEIIKLKKEQLQQF
+341 
-356 YNGYLNSDGCVIKNI
+356 
-371 HQFSSTNKNLIY
+371 
-383 SISLI
+383 
-388 INKLYKR
+388 
-395 PTQIYKVNVEKTK
+395 
-408 IIEGRIVNQKDWY
+408 
-421 QLRFKLTTN
+421 
-430 KQDKAFYENG
+430 
-440 YIWYPF
+440 
-446 KSLEKYNIDN
+446 
-456 VYNMEIENDH
+456 
-466 SYIIQ
+466 
-471 GCISKNCQDLSL
+471 DLSL
-483 AGKLGG
+483 AGKGLG
-489 MEEDSG
+489 MEEGSG

-507 LKECKEKGNLPNVLL
+507 LKECKEKGNLPNTLL

-554 KVLNAKD
+554 KVLNSKD

-603 DEKYYLSDKMIN
+603 DEKYYLSDDKIIQIQN
-615 FFNENSIKQK
+615 WKGFENPLEDIDPNRVCSTLTTHCGKDS
-625 EKGNGFQFKPTTG
+625 NGMQL
-638 NVVAKT
+638 V
-644 ITTRSGSRMDDNFII
+644 
-659 CKNKRLNETLEKIDN
+659 
-674 VNEVPLFLDTYNQK
+674 
-688 THSKIVGTITTR
+688 
-700 VSSSNNSFLLVP
+700 LVP

-722 KVGDGVY
+722 KVEDGVY

-786 SYTSSRLNGEN
+786 SYSKNRIEEIDNG
-797 KDIKEN
+797 KYRKEN
-803 NLSPTLDTRCD
+803 TNNNICPTLETRCD
-814 CLGVVVNQSNL
+814 CLGVCVDDNKYLGTYEYSKSNNFMQNKSRFKPDKKVSNTLLASGNNNGIVVLENHGTDEPKVIGGIGEKKSNNGTQWFLQDRIYDNNIATSICTSFNPYYLTKHL

-835 YKLMGFTKTDYER
+835 YKLMGFTQVDYER

-878 LGIDYEKVI
+878 LGIDYEKII
-887 KNYVKGEILN
+887 KEYVKGEILN
-897 ENL
+897 ESEYNI